1 MMATLELFK
10 ETREDIQITINA
22 YLEKGELKLEG
33 HDVGRVVKD
42 AWGNGNSYEYFLSL
56 SQEDTDK
63 LFKKLGVSDAS
74 DEQRLVALKGEFNW
88 ESDFFF
94 FCKYCEDNKIKTSF
108 SSWSGTDWD

>member
-10 ETREDIQITINA
+10 ETREDVQITINA

-33 HDVGRVVKD
+33 HDVGKIVKD

-56 SQEDTDK
+56 SQEDTEK
-63 LFKKLGVSDAS
+63 LFKKLGSSDKS
-74 DEQRLVALKGEFNW
+74 DEQKLITLKNTFSWENDFSEF
-88 ESDFFF
+88 S
-94 FCKYCEDNKIKTSF
+94 KYCEKNKIKTSF